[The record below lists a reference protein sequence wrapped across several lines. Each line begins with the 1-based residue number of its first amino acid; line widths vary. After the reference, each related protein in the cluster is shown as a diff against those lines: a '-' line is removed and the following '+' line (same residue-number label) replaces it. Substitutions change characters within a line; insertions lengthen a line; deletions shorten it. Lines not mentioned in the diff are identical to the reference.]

1 MSINKIEN
9 SYYQLFNVIQEYVK
23 QIQEDGVALTTRDI
37 HLIQKLNSFSKIEEI
52 ENHSYLNGIINSSIA
67 SYFIFATLSSECLG
81 TKTQDLVRLSV
92 PKPSED
98 NKGLIAQIIE
108 VESKLRES
116 SPESVEDL
124 KQQLDQAV
132 FDLYGL
138 SNGERVLVEDTTHLY
153 INKTSVAFNKPEI
166 TDLEAYTLS
175 FMGVIQPLF
184 DTLKEKSIA
193 ADIFDITDAPLQVVK
208 FSIVPYPGREQIV
221 QTVHADDLI
230 TVLESIAKQVPS
242 KFADHV
248 FTQRNLKVYAGRN
261 IYIIKPCQLRYWT
274 RSAGL
279 HNADTVLLENSK
291 ISMVN

>member
-23 QIQEDGVALTTRDI
+23 QIQEDGVALTTRDM

-52 ENHSYLNGIINSSIA
+52 ENHSYLNGVINSSIA
-67 SYFIFATLSSECLG
+67 SYFIFASSECLG

-116 SPESVEDL
+116 SHKSVKDL

-138 SNGERVLVEDTTHLY
+138 SDGERVLVEDTNHLY

-166 TDLEAYTLS
+166 TDLEAYTLI
-175 FMGVIQPLF
+175 FMSVIQPLF

-208 FSIVPYPGREQIV
+208 FSTVPYPGREQIV

-242 KFADHV
+242 KFADRI
-248 FTQRNLKVYAGRN
+248 FTQRNLKVYVGRN

>member
-23 QIQEDGVALTTRDI
+23 QIQEDRVALTTRDM

-52 ENHSYLNGIINSSIA
+52 ENYSYLNGVINSSIA
-67 SYFIFATLSSECLG
+67 SYLIFATLSSECLG

-108 VESKLRES
+108 IESKLRES
-116 SPESVEDL
+116 SPKSVEDL
-124 KQQLDQAV
+124 KHQLDQAV

-153 INKTSVAFNKPEI
+153 TNKTSVAFNKPEI

-175 FMGVIQPLF
+175 FMSVIQPLF

-193 ADIFDITDAPLQVVK
+193 VDIFDITDAPLQVVK

-221 QTVHADDLI
+221 QIVHADDLI

-248 FTQRNLKVYAGRN
+248 FTQSNLKVYAGRN
-261 IYIIKPCQLRYWT
+261 IYIIKPCQLRHWT
-274 RSAGL
+274 RSVGL
-279 HNADTVLLENSK
+279 HNADAVLLENSK
-291 ISMVN
+291 VK